1 MAVEELNNE
10 APASETDDRPVEPQ
24 DYAALNAAYG
34 ALVAA
39 AAVTTYRRGATTDP
53 VTGAELVPIA
63 AATFAL
69 SKLIAREKVGAWIR
83 DPFVEVHEGERRP
96 QGTGLRHAM
105 GELLTCT
112 RCLGAWSALGVV
124 TLRLAAPP
132 AGRMVTTVLA
142 ASAANDFGQAGFRWL
157 CRKTDAASV

>member
-1 MAVEELNNE
+1 MAVEELE
-10 APASETDDRPVEPQ
+10 QQASAGETDDRPVEPQ
-24 DYAALNAAYG
+24 DYAALNAVYG
-34 ALVAA
+34 VLVG
-39 AAVTTYRRGATTDP
+39 AVAVATYRRGASSDP

-83 DPFVEVHEGERRP
+83 EPFVEVRDGEP
-96 QGTGLRHAM
+96 QPRGTRMRHAM

-124 TLRLAAPP
+124 TLRLTAPP
-132 AGRMVTTVLA
+132 AGRMVTTALA

-157 CRKTDAASV
+157 CKTSEAAGN